1 MVGGQHGRL
10 IIGRTINAT
19 GMIGVSAGIVLF
31 TFGIVLLVGVA
42 LALIFQIRFT
52 GFGS

>member
-1 MVGGQHGRL
+1 MADKNI
-10 IIGRTINAT
+10 IIGRMINVT
-19 GMIGVSAGIVLF
+19 GMIGVAAGTVLF